1 MIIFFATQQLNIYSL
16 CTVKMFFVFCIPRA
30 AFFSHLSLQ
39 KPQSRQSDMQRP
51 LFPTENLQLSAESS
65 HCRQKPDSCDPS
77 DSSVSNLSGWN
88 RLSSGH
94 GDRCQECNR
103 TRRCYPSA
111 GLEVRGGRGLK
122 CCLDKRVCLREGGS
136 VKRTRIYSQRVHNC
150 CCCCCV

>member
-1 MIIFFATQQLNIYSL
+1 MIFFFCNTAAEYLFTVHCFCFLYTKSRFFSPISL
-16 CTVKMFFVFCIPRA
+16 CNRT
-30 AFFSHLSLQ
+30 
-39 KPQSRQSDMQRP
+39 QSRQSDMQRP

-65 HCRQKPDSCDPS
+65 HSRQKPDSCDPS

-136 VKRTRIYSQRVHNC
+136 VERTRIYSQRVHNC
-150 CCCCCV
+150 CCCCYCV